1 MSRRRRAPCGP
12 PATQARSPR
21 LLRSTAVAVVTAA
34 LCAGTLAGCSPA
46 GDAEAGAPEASQA
59 AVARSTSPVVL
70 GDLVDG
76 KRIPATLGYGT
87 LVPLRSGTSGGA
99 GAAGDG
105 AAGDG
110 AGGGVI
116 TGLPAF
122 GDVIGRDGVLYS
134 VDEREVRAMHGS
146 VPLWRDLEQGLRGAD
161 VDQLKDNLRAL
172 GYDVVD
178 DDRFDART
186 RAAVMRWQKDRG
198 RERTGVLGARD
209 LAFVPG
215 DVRVAELTGRVGDP
229 VGEPLYGYTSTT
241 LVATASVSAAD
252 LVRFQGGVPVQ
263 VALPD
268 GSEVPGTVRSIGEP
282 SGGAGDES
290 ANGGDD
296 GVTVTVGLGT
306 APPEGTSTS
315 TRVDLVVDGERR
327 DGVLSVPVTAL
338 LAGTDGYTVE
348 VVQDDGSTDLVPVT
362 TGFFAQGRVEVSGEG
377 LAEGDEVVVPS

>member
-1 MSRRRRAPCGP
+1 MTLREASTRMTRATHRR
-12 PATQARSPR
+12 TVR
-21 LLRSTAVAVVTAA
+21 LLRPAAVAVVTAA

-46 GDAEAGAPEASQA
+46 GDAEPGAPDASPA
-59 AVARSTSPVVL
+59 AAARSTTPVVL

-76 KRIPATLGYGT
+76 KRIPAALGYGT
-87 LVPLRSGTSGGA
+87 PVPLRSATSGGA
-99 GAAGDG
+99 GAAGEG
-105 AAGDG
+105 TGDA
-110 AGGGVI
+110 AGGGVV
-116 TGLPAF
+116 TGLPSF

-134 VDEREVRAMHGS
+134 VDEREVRAMHGD

-172 GYDVVD
+172 GYDVAD

-186 RAAVMRWQKDRG
+186 RAAVTRWQKDRG

-209 LAFVPG
+209 VAFVPG
-215 DVRVAELTGRVGDP
+215 DVRVAEVTGRVGDP
-229 VGEPLYGYTSTT
+229 AGEPVYGYTSTT

-268 GSEVPGTVRSIGEP
+268 GTEVPGTVRSIGEP
-282 SGGAGDES
+282 SGGAGDEA

-296 GVTVTVGLGT
+296 GVTVTVDLGT

-338 LAGTDGYTVE
+338 LAGTDGYAVE

>member
-1 MSRRRRAPCGP
+1 
-12 PATQARSPR
+12 
-21 LLRSTAVAVVTAA
+21 
-34 LCAGTLAGCSPA
+34 
-46 GDAEAGAPEASQA
+46 
-59 AVARSTSPVVL
+59 
-70 GDLVDG
+70 
-76 KRIPATLGYGT
+76 
-87 LVPLRSGTSGGA
+87 
-99 GAAGDG
+99 
-105 AAGDG
+105 
-110 AGGGVI
+110 
-116 TGLPAF
+116 
-122 GDVIGRDGVLYS
+122 VLYS

-209 LAFVPG
+209 
-215 DVRVAELTGRVGDP
+215 VAELTGRVGDP
-229 VGEPLYGYTSTT
+229 AGEPLYGYTSTT

-252 LVRFQGGVPVQ
+252 LVRFQGGVPVR

-268 GSEVPGTVRSIGEP
+268 GTEVPGTVRSIGEP
-282 SGGAGDES
+282 SGGAGDEPT
-290 ANGGDD
+290 NGGDD
-296 GVTVTVGLGT
+296 GLTVTVDLGA

-315 TRVDLVVDGERR
+315 THVDLVVDGERR

-338 LAGTDGYTVE
+338 LAGVDGYVVE
-348 VVQDDGSTDLVPVT
+348 VVRDDGSTDLVPVT

>member
-1 MSRRRRAPCGP
+1 MTLREASTRRTRATHRRTA
-12 PATQARSPR
+12 R
-21 LLRSTAVAVVTAA
+21 LLRPAAVAVVTAA

-46 GDAEAGAPEASQA
+46 GDAEAGAPDASQA
-59 AVARSTSPVVL
+59 AAARSTTPVVL

-87 LVPLRSGTSGGA
+87 PVPLRSATSGGA
-99 GAAGDG
+99 GAAGEG
-105 AAGDG
+105 TGDA
-110 AGGGVI
+110 AGGGVV
-116 TGLPAF
+116 TGLPSF

-134 VDEREVRAMHGS
+134 VDEREVRAMHGGI
-146 VPLWRDLEQGLRGAD
+146 PLWRDLEQGLRGAD

-172 GYDVVD
+172 GYDVAD

-186 RAAVMRWQKDRG
+186 RAAVTQWQKDRG

-209 LAFVPG
+209 VAFVPG
-215 DVRVAELTGRVGDP
+215 DVRVAEVTGRVGDP
-229 VGEPLYGYTSTT
+229 AGEPVYGYTSTT

-263 VALPD
+263 VVLPD

-282 SGGAGDES
+282 SEGAGDES

-296 GVTVTVGLGT
+296 GVTVTVGLET